1 LTTRRYQLQ
10 TQQPNALLRIPEPAG
25 ADTLAGGAFS
35 DVGFSLKLEDLA
47 DEWFVSR
54 ATLQNDMAEVREH
67 LQRYHLTLETRPRHG
82 MKLFGSE
89 MAIRACL
96 TDLLWTLAQQD
107 PQHPL
112 VMQEALNAGIPEQ
125 LQPVLQDIFA
135 RFHIRLTD
143 EGELFLRCTAR
154 WRYGGLAKGIHC
166 RILPQKRP
174 INRCAWPREIAAV
187 LHRLADKPLS
197 VSEELAGCILP
208 LARYRDR
215 AQRHQCG

>member
-1 LTTRRYQLQ
+1 MRFPNQRLAQLFDMLQNEALPQDELAQRLSVSTRTVRADITALNALLTQYGAQFVLSRGNGYQLKIDDPASYNTLQ
-10 TQQPNALLRIPEPAG
+10 TQQPNALLRIPRTSQERIHWLVVRFLTSA
-25 ADTLAGGAFS
+25 
-35 DVGFSLKLEDLA
+35 FSLKLEDLA
-47 DEWFVSR
+47 DEWFISR

-112 VMQEALNAGIPEQ
+112 VIQEALNAGIPEQ

-143 EGELFLRCTAR
+143 EGELFLR
-154 WRYGGLAKGIHC
+154 L
-166 RILPQKRP
+166 
-174 INRCAWPREIAAV
+174 
-187 LHRLADKPLS
+187 
-197 VSEELAGCILP
+197 
-208 LARYRDR
+208 
-215 AQRHQCG
+215 